1 MLKQK
6 ITQAPKT
13 KISQTLRSWLPI
25 LQANI
30 EDLKEN
36 LDKFAEDNPFLN
48 VQDSIQTHD
57 KGKNYFDSFKSS

>member
-25 LQANI
+25 LQAKAWRGS
-30 EDLKEN
+30 EG
-36 LDKFAEDNPFLN
+36 
-48 VQDSIQTHD
+48 V
-57 KGKNYFDSFKSS
+57 GW

>member
-1 MLKQK
+1 MLRQK
-6 ITQAPKT
+6 TTQAPKT

-36 LDKFAEDNPFLN
+36 LDKFAEENPFLS
-48 VQDSIQTHD
+48 VQEPI
-57 KGKNYFDSFKSS
+57 